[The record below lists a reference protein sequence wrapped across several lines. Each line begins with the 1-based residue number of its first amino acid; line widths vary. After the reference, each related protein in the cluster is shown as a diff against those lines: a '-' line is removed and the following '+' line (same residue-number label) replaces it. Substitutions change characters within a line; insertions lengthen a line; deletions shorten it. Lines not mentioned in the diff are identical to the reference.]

1 MIQTISIRTCST
13 TPSLDKLHKLGGCQA
28 LSYYP
33 KDGFRLPVLKCHG
46 RPSGRAFPWLSEL
59 SICRRLVLCVWL
71 EPSIARTVTVPSVP
85 KPTSPHHWPLLSPI
99 LLAALARPCRTPA
112 WTFLPCRCFGG
123 RISFTTGLPMF
134 TKAGIPQTSISNHP
148 SKCTQ
153 YQESHTQIT
162 SSTPSDVNLASW
174 RLPLLGSPFVLTSL
188 LTLLPRVW
196 PRDVH
201 RRGDLHQLPAQVH
214 IHPSQLSQI
223 TLQPDIG

>member
-1 MIQTISIRTCST
+1 MWLIRAIDCSDSYRAFSSQTNIPTSLTAFESDFACSFG
-13 TPSLDKLHKLGGCQA
+13 KA
-28 LSYYP
+28 LSNNGL
-33 KDGFRLPVLKCHG
+33 DVFALPML
-46 RPSGRAFPWLSEL
+46 W
-59 SICRRLVLCVWL
+59 
-71 EPSIARTVTVPSVP
+71 
-85 KPTSPHHWPLLSPI
+85 
-99 LLAALARPCRTPA
+99 
-112 WTFLPCRCFGG
+112 WTHLFHY
-123 RISFTTGLPMF
+123 TGLPMF

-153 YQESHTQIT
+153 YQESPTQIT